1 MMLFNSRIVLE
12 RKENTALATRLTELG
27 IFLVNR
33 PEFREMI
40 LAEIKTIK
48 QILKER
54 DMSKIPQHDR
64 IRRRM
69 EEITTIL
76 KNGVADDD
84 TRIALQSEY
93 RQLEKDIKSM
103 PEVQIFWLEESE
115 TLLWIDEGV
124 PVKGLSGPMARA
136 KYEQIKNIVQPYT
149 KEELQEETN

>member
-1 MMLFNSRIVLE
+1 MLFNSRTVLE

-69 EEITTIL
+69 EEIAGIL
-76 KNGVADDD
+76 KSGNADEKS
-84 TRIALQSEY
+84 RVALQREY
-93 RQLEKDIKSM
+93 RRLEKDLKAI
-103 PEVQIFWLEESE
+103 PEIQILWLEESE
-115 TLLWIDEGV
+115 TLLWTENGV
-124 PVKGLSGPMARA
+124 PVKGFSGPMARA

-149 KEELQEETN
+149 KEELQEKTN